1 MGRNNDIELL
11 DAGCCWRGAV
21 GGGGG
26 GNWNCSSIGESRL
39 VSTLIRD
46 SSFLVSASSCDSKK
60 FPFSRP
66 KRPTHSTSNAFLTM
80 DPNM

>member
-26 GNWNCSSIGESRL
+26 GNCSSIGESRL
-39 VSTLIRD
+39 VSTLN
-46 SSFLVSASSCDSKK
+46 
-60 FPFSRP
+60 
-66 KRPTHSTSNAFLTM
+66 KRLLIPRLGKQR
-80 DPNM
+80 